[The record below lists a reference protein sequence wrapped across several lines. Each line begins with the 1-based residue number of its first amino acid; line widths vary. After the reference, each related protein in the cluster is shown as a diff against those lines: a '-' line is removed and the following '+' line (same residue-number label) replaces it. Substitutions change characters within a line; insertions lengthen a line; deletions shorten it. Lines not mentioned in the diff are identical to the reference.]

1 MKMKLQ
7 HVLESQQFTR
17 PLISELFSVA
27 GQMDRVLARGGTK
40 DYSDKIMAT
49 LFYEPSTRTR
59 FSFEAAMHRLGGRIL
74 STEHARDF
82 SSGAAGESLEDTI
95 QVMNNYTDVIV
106 LRHNEVGGSKRAAK
120 VSRVPIINAGDGKG
134 GQHPTQA
141 LLDLYTIYKERGSI
155 EGLKIAFTGD
165 LANGRTVR
173 SLSYLLGKFERVKL
187 YFIAPPVIQMKNDI
201 LEYLDKNEI
210 WYDITADL
218 KGIVPDVDVIYQ
230 TRLEKERF
238 GDNPDAYEKYIKEYY
253 IDRNILQRMAKDA
266 IIMHPLPRLKEIS
279 PEVDDDPRAAYFRQ
293 ARNGILIRMAL
304 LSMLFG

>member
-1 MKMKLQ
+1 MKLQ

-17 PLISELFSVA
+17 PLINELFSVA
-27 GQMDRVLARGGTK
+27 NQMDRVLARGGTK
-40 DYSDKIMAT
+40 DYSNKIMAT

-59 FSFEAAMHRLGGRIL
+59 FSFEAAMHRLGGRII

-82 SSGAAGESLEDTI
+82 SSGVTGESLEDTI
-95 QVMNNYTDVIV
+95 QVLNNYTDVIV

-120 VSRVPIINAGDGKG
+120 VSQVPIVNAGDGKG

-155 EGLKIAFTGD
+155 EGLKIAFAGD

-187 YFIAPPVIQMKNDI
+187 YFIAPAVIQMKNDI
-201 LEYLDKNEI
+201 LEYLDKNEV
-210 WYDITADL
+210 WYDISDGL
-218 KGIVPDVDVIYQ
+218 KSVIPEVDVVYQ
-230 TRLEKERF
+230 TRIEKERF
-238 GDNPDAYEKYIKEYY
+238 GDKAEEYEKYIKEYY
-253 IDRNILQRMAKDA
+253 IDRNALKKMSQDA